1 MLLMCKANITGFIVI
16 VLIFLFGQPSRAQA
30 ALFMEE
36 PYGFFGT
43 LNPTGHIAIYFG
55 RICAET
61 PVELRRCQPGE
72 LGSVIA
78 RYQGIRD
85 YDWVAI
91 PLIPYMYSVEDPS
104 DVPDKVDRKQV
115 RRLRNRYREA
125 NLQSL
130 GDDLPSGNF
139 AHGGWTQLVGT
150 TYERRIYAFRFDT
163 TPAQDDAL
171 IARVNAGPNRS
182 HFNLL
187 FNNCADL
194 SRMVLNSYF
203 PRTFSRS
210 IFPDAGVTTPKQ
222 MAYKLVRYASKHPE
236 TQLNVFEIRQVPGYR
251 RQSHSNKSIA
261 ESLTTTGYAIPI
273 VLLNPYLGGGLF
285 VDFLVRGHFHPIPRN
300 PPVLRPDNLFALTS
314 ATGVEQNPGSAG
326 EQAPS
331 AAVGGSAEMQSSEPA
346 NSGLTEIKAL
356 HE

>member
-1 MLLMCKANITGFIVI
+1 MLLMRKANITGFIFI
-16 VLIFLFGQPSRAQA
+16 VLLSLFSPPSHAQA
-30 ALFMEE
+30 ALLMEE

-43 LNPTGHIAIYFG
+43 LNPTGHIALYFG

-61 PVELRRCQPGE
+61 PVELRRCQPRE

-78 RYQGIRD
+78 RYQGIRG

-91 PLIPYMYSVEDPS
+91 PLIPYLYSVENAFE
-104 DVPDKVDRKQV
+104 VPEQV
-115 RRLRNRYREA
+115 NRQEVKRLRNRYREA

-139 AHGGWTQLVGT
+139 VHGGWTQLVGT
-150 TYERRIYAFRFDT
+150 AYERRIYAFRFDT
-163 TPAQDDAL
+163 NPAQDDAL
-171 IARVNAGPNRS
+171 IARMNAGPNRS

-187 FNNCADL
+187 FNNCADF
-194 SRMVLNSYF
+194 SRVVLNSYF
-203 PRTFSRS
+203 PRTFRRS
-210 IFPDAGVTTPKQ
+210 ILPDAGMTTPKQ
-222 MAYKLVRYASKHPE
+222 IAYKLVRYARKHPE
-236 TQLNVFEIRQVPGYR
+236 TQLTVFEIRQVPGYR

-261 ESLTTTGYAIPI
+261 ESLTTTGYAVPI
-273 VLLNPYLGGGLF
+273 VLMNPYLAGGLF

-300 PPVLRPDNLFALTS
+300 PPVLGPDNLFALT
-314 ATGVEQNPGSAG
+314 ATTGVEQNPGSAG

-331 AAVGGSAEMQSSEPA
+331 ASEGGSAEMQPSEPA

>member
-1 MLLMCKANITGFIVI
+1 MLLMRKANITGFIFI
-16 VLIFLFGQPSRAQA
+16 VLLSLFSPPSHAQA
-30 ALFMEE
+30 ALLMEE

-43 LNPTGHIAIYFG
+43 LNPTGHIALYFG

-91 PLIPYMYSVEDPS
+91 PLIPYLYSVEDAS
-104 DVPDKVDRKQV
+104 EVPEQV
-115 RRLRNRYREA
+115 NRQEVKRLRNRYREA

-139 AHGGWTQLVGT
+139 VHGGWTQLVGT
-150 TYERRIYAFRFDT
+150 AYERRIYAFRFDT
-163 TPAQDDAL
+163 NPAQDDAL
-171 IARVNAGPNRS
+171 IARMNAGPNRS

-187 FNNCADL
+187 FNNCADF
-194 SRMVLNSYF
+194 SRVVLNSYF
-203 PRTFSRS
+203 PRTFRRS
-210 IFPDAGVTTPKQ
+210 ILPDAGMTTPKQ
-222 MAYKLVRYASKHPE
+222 IAYKLVRYARKHPE
-236 TQLNVFEIRQVPGYR
+236 TQLTVFEIRQVPGYR

-261 ESLTTTGYAIPI
+261 ESLTTTGYAVPI
-273 VLLNPYLGGGLF
+273 VLINPYLAGGLF

-300 PPVLRPDNLFALTS
+300 PPVLGPDNLFALT
-314 ATGVEQNPGSAG
+314 ATTGVEQNPGSAG

-331 AAVGGSAEMQSSEPA
+331 AAEGGSAEMQPSEPA